1 MRSKSSSQPFTRED
15 MLQVAISIVK
25 SDGSRENVDFV
36 SDVALTFEALSG
48 EPGEG
53 SPRAQ
58 SLSSIYS
65 PDLYYSLPSGGR
77 WSKAS

>member
-48 EPGEG
+48 ETRPFAG
-53 SPRAQ
+53 SRDQ
-58 SLSSIYS
+58 SLSRTPR
-65 PDLYYSLPSGGR
+65 PDLDDSLQPGR
-77 WSKAS
+77 DW